1 MKRKLAVLTVAALVL
16 AVLCPAGALAATF
29 TIGTEP
35 AQLEKAGTVTLN
47 ITMANDGSAPMENIF
62 IGGPGVEYSADG
74 KVIQPGESL
83 YFPLKGV
90 PISKDQIGQE
100 LVYTVTW
107 QENGEMKSR
116 DLTATVLLGNQV
128 ALEAKRTADKTQ
140 APTGGIIKL
149 TYTLKNTGSVPIKNI
164 SITDK
169 EVLRGK
175 KIASDITL
183 EGGAQKEI
191 VYEYTMGEQ
200 TIVSKPVIT
209 YTTDQSKQQKTY
221 SIPELSLGM
230 VNAKLVWEV
239 TKGATTEQGTEF
251 TILVTNNGNQTVKSI
266 QVIDELGNKVNGS
279 VFALAIGEKKTLT
292 YSVAADQKR
301 DVVFTI
307 SGVDATG
314 EEYSDKSKVYEVR
327 TYIDPNLMDLS
338 IGTEIVSPL
347 NSAGSISL
355 RFTLNNAGS
364 VTMTDVVLSEDT
376 LGELARLDS
385 IDPGTQTIEKT
396 LNVGSPRQMVFTL
409 SALDPSGNPHE
420 YIEKLNAALPSALPS
435 PTGSATAGV
444 ETLDEQAKTAG
455 VPLTETLKTLAIIV
469 ADTRRDRGRSRWL
482 YWERRIRRTLQLG
495 TAAPPK
501 WAWLPQRNGR
511 REDRCSRISRRVRKE
526 RLRVSR
532 PLSVPIRQGPPA
544 PARRRSPA
552 GGSYPKNRIAH
563 LVLTAARPCR
573 YRRSGS
579 RMMLAM
585 LRFRPCNPIRSG
597 SRRKHAMLRFRRSGL
612 SRSSPSSVR
621 IPNCRVKGWVIR
633 NNTACAASGRR
644 TTINNSQKW
653 ETHFCEVHRAFSV
666 LGSRNRSNCRA
677 EKHFKV
683 SFCTVQAPEW
693 HIRVF
698 IKEACAATPHN
709 QPPAK

>member
-1 MKRKLAVLTVAALVL
+1 MKRRLAVLTIAALML

-35 AQLEKAGTVTLN
+35 AQLEQAGTVTLN
-47 ITMANDGSAPMENIF
+47 ITVTNDGSAPMENIF
-62 IGGPGVEYSADG
+62 IGGPGVAYSADG
-74 KVIQPGESL
+74 KVVQPGESL
-83 YFPLKGV
+83 YFPLKGLQ
-90 PISKDQIGQE
+90 ISKDQIGKE

-107 QENGEMKSR
+107 QENGELKSR
-116 DLTATVLLGNQV
+116 DLSTTVLLGNQV

-191 VYEYTMGEQ
+191 VYEYTMGEK

-209 YTTDQSKQQKTY
+209 YTTDQSTEEKTY

-266 QVIDELGNKVNGS
+266 QVIDELGNKVNES
-279 VFALAIGEKKTLT
+279 VFALAIGEKKTLK

-301 DVVFTI
+301 DVVFSI

-314 EEYSDKSKVYEVR
+314 EQYSDKSQVYPVR
-327 TYIDPNLMDLS
+327 SYIDPNLMDLS
-338 IGTEIVSPL
+338 IATEVVSPL

-364 VTMTDVVLSEDT
+364 VTMTEVVLSEET
-376 LGELARLDS
+376 LGELARLDA
-385 IDPGTQTIEKT
+385 IDPGTQIVEKT

-420 YIEKLNAALPSALPS
+420 YIVKLNALLPSAAPS
-435 PTGSATAGV
+435 VTGAPTDGV
-444 ETLDEQAKTAG
+444 ETIDEQAKTVGA
-455 VPLTETLKTLAIIV
+455 PLTETLKTLAIVIAVLAVIAGV
-469 ADTRRDRGRSRWL
+469 AMYVLGASEKKNAAARRRGTVEL
-482 YWERRIRRTLQLG
+482 GVAPAAER
-495 TAAPPK
+495 
-501 WAWLPQRNGR
+501 PQRRPVQPDQPMRTERPVPRAQSVVRAEPPRPKRVQDAPQPSRPIVPKEPYRPSRSYGGPSVPTPPQREQDDVR
-511 REDRCSRISRRVRKE
+511 RAPVAPSRLRPQQPQPQQPKQRPDPKLPGEGMGYSDRNRVRRVRPTDDDK
-526 RLRVSR
+526 
-532 PLSVPIRQGPPA
+532 
-544 PARRRSPA
+544 
-552 GGSYPKNRIAH
+552 
-563 LVLTAARPCR
+563 
-573 YRRSGS
+573 
-579 RMMLAM
+579 
-585 LRFRPCNPIRSG
+585 
-597 SRRKHAMLRFRRSGL
+597 
-612 SRSSPSSVR
+612 
-621 IPNCRVKGWVIR
+621 
-633 NNTACAASGRR
+633 
-644 TTINNSQKW
+644 
-653 ETHFCEVHRAFSV
+653 
-666 LGSRNRSNCRA
+666 
-677 EKHFKV
+677 
-683 SFCTVQAPEW
+683 
-693 HIRVF
+693 
-698 IKEACAATPHN
+698 
-709 QPPAK
+709 